1 MLIRAMKCG
10 CEHCEDKNDFAA
22 MGSSLVENEPG
33 MIIMSK
39 AGAFSN
45 EFFSPLPDC
54 LRWLPRARQSR
65 SGESGATEKGLLGQG
80 GWLEGEGGG
89 CRLC

>member
-45 EFFSPLPDC
+45 EFC
-54 LRWLPRARQSR
+54 NQSQSLFIQTR
-65 SGESGATEKGLLGQG
+65 SGSERRVRVRGM
-80 GWLEGEGGG
+80 W
-89 CRLC
+89 